1 MAVFALAMSN
11 RVSLAELSAADIR
24 LRPGEAVAIVSAI
37 CAQQLTGALPGIPSP
52 GVIRLTREGDVM
64 VEGPITRAHDQD
76 LVVRAA
82 LLLTDLLPGYE
93 GLPEYRA
100 SGALRLVVARAMGT
114 IDLPPYTSLDEFRT
128 ALSRFVTEDVREVA
142 RALFSAWER
151 ARVSCGF
158 TSAPRTDLT
167 ISDVRRARRAT
178 GLSLA
183 YLARVADVPPTRL
196 RDLEWGYMR
205 DWPATA
211 EARTQV
217 ISYARAA
224 GLDESIVLSIAW
236 PMILENAS
244 AAAADST
251 SSVALVPAPPQAIV
265 VVQPLPQTP
274 AAPPHRW
281 RVALIAAAATAA
293 LLGAFAAGSW
303 SSPRATPQHDAGP
316 VAVVAAPARP
326 GVVRT
331 AAPPLVAPA
340 PEPEVRSAGTPVH
353 AKPASAAAPVKA
365 KRRRP
370 PARETARDQR
380 QKRPFL
386 ERELFRIVF
395 R

>member
-1 MAVFALAMSN
+1 MSN

-52 GVIRLTREGDVM
+52 GVIRLTREGDVI
-64 VEGPITRAHDQD
+64 VEGPITTAHDQD

-93 GLPEYRA
+93 ALPEYRA
-100 SGALRLVVARAMGT
+100 SGALRLVIARAMGT
-114 IDLPPYTSLDEFRT
+114 IDLPPYTSLEEFRT
-128 ALSRFVTEDVREVA
+128 ALSRFVTEDVRDVA

-151 ARVSCGF
+151 ARLSCGF
-158 TSAPRTDLT
+158 KAAPRTDLT
-167 ISDVRRARRAT
+167 ISDIRRARRAT

-183 YLARVADVPPTRL
+183 YLAKVADVPPTRL

-211 EARTQV
+211 EARTKL

-236 PMILENAS
+236 PMILEDAS

-265 VVQPLPQTP
+265 VVQPLPQPP

-281 RVALIAAAATAA
+281 RAALIAAAATAA
-293 LLGAFAAGSW
+293 LLGAFAVGSW
-303 SSPRATPQHDAGP
+303 SSPRATPQHDAAP

-326 GVVRT
+326 DVVRT
-331 AAPPLVAPA
+331 AAPPLVAAA
-340 PEPEVRSAGTPVH
+340 PEPEVRPAGTPVR
-353 AKPASAAAPVKA
+353 AKPASAAVPVKA